1 MTNPPVGVPTSYRHP
16 HRESWIR
23 CQRCDKSICPDC
35 MNDAAVG
42 FQCPDCVAEGRKS
55 VRQATA
61 AYGGARSTNPALTSQ
76 VLIGINA
83 VIWIA
88 IMATGRYGSWLYQ
101 HFALQP
107 TGSCRES
114 DGSYYPFIT
123 DSATCTSG
131 ATAQWVLGVHD
142 GAYWQLL
149 TSMFTHVEP
158 WHLGFN
164 MLALW
169 VLGPQLEQ
177 VFGRT
182 RFLAIYLLSGLSGSV
197 AVYWLSAEAGSTVGA
212 SGAIFGMMG
221 ALVIVGLKVGGQL
234 QGLLMWIGINVAL
247 TFTLS
252 NVSWQG
258 HFGGLAGGALIA
270 AVIAYA
276 PKGRRTQLQV
286 IGLSAVG
293 VALIAATLVRTLT
306 LS

>member
-1 MTNPPVGVPTSYRHP
+1 MTNPPVGVPTCYRHP
-16 HRESWIR
+16 DRESWIR
-23 CQRCDKSICPDC
+23 CQRCERSICPDC
-35 MNDAAVG
+35 MSDAAVG
-42 FQCPDCVAEGRKS
+42 FQCPECVAEGRKS

-83 VIWIA
+83 LVWIA
-88 IMATGRYGSWLYQ
+88 IMATGRYGSWLYE

-107 TGSCRES
+107 TGSCRED

-123 DSATCTSG
+123 DAATCTGG
-131 ATAQWVLGVHD
+131 ATAQWVHGVQD
-142 GAYWQLL
+142 GAYWQLF

-177 VFGRT
+177 VFGRA
-182 RFLAIYLLSGLSGSV
+182 RFLAIYLLSGLAGSV
-197 AVYWLSAEAGSTVGA
+197 AVYWLSAEHGSTVGA

-221 ALVIVGLKVGGQL
+221 ALVIVGFKVGGQL
-234 QGLLMWIGINVAL
+234 QGLLLWIGINVAL

-286 IGLSAVG
+286 IGLGA
-293 VALIAATLVRTLT
+293 VALALVAATVVRTLT
-306 LS
+306 LT